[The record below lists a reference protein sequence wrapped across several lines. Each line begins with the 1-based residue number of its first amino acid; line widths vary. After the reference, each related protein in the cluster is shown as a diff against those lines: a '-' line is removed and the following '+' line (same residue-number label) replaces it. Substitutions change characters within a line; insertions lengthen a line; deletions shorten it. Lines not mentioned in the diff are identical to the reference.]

1 MHSVFDYKFN
11 SVYDDDITNRYH
23 FPKQYLKQA
32 EQSEGD
38 WILYRQPTRG
48 GGKGEYIAVARVVAI
63 ELHPSKQGHYY
74 ARMADFRSFAQPV
87 PLRSLDGSP
96 YEYLIKNVHPSKYGL
111 TLHGKSVRYIS
122 EADFRAI
129 CHASLH
135 FIINPANAIG
145 YEVDLLPTDQE
156 LLEFVAAPSQE
167 QERLAVQILANR
179 KLRDVAFRKTVLNAY
194 DNRCAVTGWR
204 IINGGGK
211 AEAQAAHILPIK
223 ENGPDFVRNGIA
235 LSATAHWLFNQHLI
249 SLTDD
254 YDLLIAS
261 DKVPSELRNI
271 FPREKQR
278 IHLPKSRHFWPHPR
292 YVQQHREKYIAH
304 NPQ

>member
-87 PLRSLDGSP
+87 PLRPIDGSP

-111 TLHGKSVRYIS
+111 TLRGKSVRYIS

-129 CHASLH
+129 CHASLD
-135 FIINPANAIG
+135 FIINSANAIG

-179 KLRDVAFRKTVLNAY
+179 KLRDVAFRKTVLDAY

-278 IHLPKSRHFWPHPR
+278 IHLPKSRHFWPHPG

>member
-1 MHSVFDYKFN
+1 MHSVFDYGFD
-11 SVYDDDITNRYH
+11 SSYDDDIPYRYH
-23 FPKQYLKQA
+23 FPDHFLKQA

-38 WILYRQPTRG
+38 WIVYRHTTRG
-48 GGKGEYIAVARVVAI
+48 GGKGEYIAVAKVVAI
-63 ELHPSKQGHYY
+63 EPHPSKQGHYY
-74 ARMADFRSFAQPV
+74 ARMSDFRSFAQPV
-87 PLRSLDGSP
+87 PLRPYDGSP
-96 YEYLIKNVHPSKYGL
+96 YEDLLKNVHPSNFGR
-111 TLHGKSVRYIS
+111 TIHGKSVRYIS

-129 CHASLH
+129 CHASLQ
-135 FIINPANAIG
+135 FITNPANATG

-167 QERLAVQILANR
+167 QERLAVHILANR
-179 KLRDVAFRKTVLNAY
+179 KLRDVAFRKTVLDAY

-211 AEAQAAHILPIK
+211 AETQAAHILPVK

-254 YDLLIAS
+254 CDLLIAP

-278 IHLPKSRHFWPHPR
+278 IHLPRKQNFWPHPK
-292 YVQQHREKYIAH
+292 YLQQHREKYIAH